1 MIGFGPLQN
10 SYALSRNLQRSTQ
23 MISQALLR
31 LGSGQRVNS
40 PRDGTLD
47 FARMVGLESQAR
59 GLSQAM
65 SNVTDAQGVT
75 ETADSALASM
85 LEVAQSIRELAIE
98 AQDSSLTVSERDA
111 LQEEASALLDEL
123 KSYVSNTEYNSRS
136 LLDGTF
142 SSVRV
147 QAFPGKSGA
156 YSFSIGDAR
165 TSTLGRLAII
175 SGGQGDLNTNAFSS
189 TLYVTLNGVAVA
201 GSDDDGVSNVSAAG
215 SALAKVNAINRV
227 SNQTG
232 VYAEVVGTERTIVLE
247 MSATAYLDNIGTG
260 EFKINGVEITGAA
273 ETASEFVGL
282 VNNQTTSTGVVATLV
297 SANQVKF
304 TAADG
309 RNIDFSVS
317 NGAGNGL
324 WDALNNPANNTIIAA
339 VNISASLSTGATSG
353 ALGGAIRLWSAEDIS
368 IAASGKS
375 AVGITAGSY
384 AIDAGTAVGYLNLN
398 STIAADQAVKVL
410 DATIEQI
417 TELRANVGAVHNRLD
432 YSSDFLESQL
442 GAIEA
447 TAQDLGGADLA
458 LETANLV
465 RGQLLQNGALAA
477 ITQANVSAMTVLR
490 LLDDLPK
497 FNSGR

>member
-1 MIGFGPLQN
+1 MVGFGSLQN
-10 SYALSRNLQRSTQ
+10 SYALARSLQRSSQ
-23 MISQALLR
+23 MVNQALLR
-31 LGSGQRVNS
+31 LSTGQRVNS
-40 PRDGTLD
+40 PRDGALD
-47 FARMVGLESQAR
+47 FARMVGLDSQAR
-59 GLSQAM
+59 GLGQAL
-65 SNVTDAQGVT
+65 SNVADAQGVT

-111 LQEEASALLDEL
+111 LQEEASTLLDEL

-147 QAFPGKSGA
+147 QAYPGKSGA

-165 TSTLGRLAII
+165 TSTLGRLAIV

-189 TLYVTLNGVAVA
+189 TLYVTLNGVAIA
-201 GSDDDGVSNVSAAG
+201 GSDDDGVSNVSASG

-282 VNNQTTSTGVVATLV
+282 VNNQTTSTGVIATLV
-297 SANQVKF
+297 STNQVKF

-324 WDALNNPANNTIIAA
+324 WDALNNAANNGILGT
-339 VNISASLSTGATSG
+339 LSTLSAGGTSG

-368 IAASGKS
+368 MTASGKS

-384 AIDAGTAVGYLNLN
+384 AVDAGTAVGYLNLN
-398 STIAADQAVKVL
+398 STTAADQAVKVL

-417 TELRANVGAVHNRLD
+417 TALRANVGAVHNRLD
-432 YSSDFLESQL
+432 YSSEFLESQL
-442 GAIEA
+442 GAIETA
-447 TAQDLGGADLA
+447 AQDLGGADLA

-465 RGQLLQNGALAA
+465 RAQLLQNGALAA

-490 LLDDLPK
+490 LLEDLPK
-497 FNSGR
+497 PGGGS